1 MLSERSEFIL
11 FSERSLV
18 FSKSYAA
25 TALWFFPA
33 EGKELS
39 LSGYEDEKPWGV
51 SKQLLIPSLP
61 IKHLSLR
68 EQEKYPQKRV

>member
-25 TALWFFPA
+25 AAFLPA
-33 EGKELS
+33 GEAGLVTFSADGKS
-39 LSGYEDEKPWGV
+39 D
-51 SKQLLIPSLP
+51 
-61 IKHLSLR
+61 
-68 EQEKYPQKRV
+68 